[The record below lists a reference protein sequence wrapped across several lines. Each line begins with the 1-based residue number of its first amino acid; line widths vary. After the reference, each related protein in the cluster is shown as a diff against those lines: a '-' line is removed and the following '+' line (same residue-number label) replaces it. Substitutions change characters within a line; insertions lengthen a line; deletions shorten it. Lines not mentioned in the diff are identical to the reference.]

1 MAPKSPWNKKSSVFK
16 DAQKSD
22 EQANAPAINYGLVQS
37 EEVEVLSAIYMED
50 FEQVELRGAWRKLTD
65 RSFRLT
71 LRSFSDPESLV
82 KLSVRLTATYPKSAP
97 LLEVEGLDVY
107 HERTQ
112 TRIRNIIQ
120 NRPHLLLGEV
130 MIHAIASEVQE
141 ALEDAV
147 IARQQGT
154 LPSLEEERASA
165 EEVANALAKEAEQ
178 AETKRKRE
186 AQEEEDRVL
195 KAMVDEELSRREK
208 RKSLKQA
215 VTDESTRD
223 NTTWERV
230 SFDQPAFIQ
239 ADNNTF
245 QYSSVVILSIL
256 SHRQDE
262 DLYLGQPIL
271 GGATTTRPLVA
282 VKKLITR
289 KSREKILEFEKA
301 LETLS
306 KLRHNNLLSLFTY
319 RIDRMD
325 SHRSQ
330 VTLCSAFADRGTLHD
345 LLELGNLH
353 TKKARQFTIELL
365 EALEYLHHHGVVHG
379 EVSSAAIYLVG
390 APTLSPK
397 LGRLGQGL
405 LRSTSTTL
413 YPKWQSPDIDA
424 SSSAAQRKSDI
435 WDLGV
440 VAVQMLL
447 GVQALSDYQGP
458 YSMLGRL
465 NVSDAFDDFMR
476 KVFTIEAK
484 KRPSAFELLPV
495 EFLRTDAAVLEDS
508 VTSLNAPS
516 GIWTRKASSS
526 GYGSPVKRRSRH
538 NSSSVMEAMTV
549 SRYSA
554 DFVELGRL
562 GRGGFGEVV
571 KARNKLDGGVYAVKK
586 VKQAPQLLDQVL
598 SEVMLL
604 NRLNH
609 PYVVRY
615 FSTWVENDISGAS
628 SEEDTIT
635 TANTTTGDATE
646 EESSDGPPYDFGFQS
661 AGGLD
666 FVSSSGYPQIE
677 FDDDDV
683 DADDEECDSSE
694 LDTAAKDGAR
704 PSNKSAANDDLNL
717 KRLRS
722 ESHRL
727 PSIIYIQMEFCERHT
742 LRDLVRKGIASDEA
756 WRFVRQIIEGLAHI
770 HSHGIIHRDLK
781 PENVFVDMASNLK
794 IGDFG
799 LATTSQYHYAER
811 AAIMSGQSGEDMTR
825 SVGTTL
831 YVAPELRSASGG
843 SCTEKVDMY
852 SLGIMFY
859 EMCEHF
865 STGMERITALQL
877 LRQSNFELPQPYRAN
892 GDKSA
897 QGKLIACLIAH
908 KPSERPSS
916 TELLRSDMIPIMVE
930 DETIRQALSG
940 LSDPRSPHHRAL
952 MGALFAL
959 DSSNAGRVKALAWD
973 TKWVTNAEDSS
984 RLRLRSVARCIL
996 EGVFRRHGAEETR
1009 RESIFPR
1016 SGYYTDPKVVQLL
1029 DSSGNLLQL
1038 PYDLT
1043 LPNARYLAR
1052 HMPKVKRSFVFGA
1065 AYRDSLT
1072 GGPPNVFEEVDFD
1085 IVQCRPEEEPSLD
1098 DAEMLK
1104 VTDEIFCE
1112 MPTFSSGANVC
1123 FHLNHSLILDV
1134 ILDHCRV
1141 PLPQQATVKETIS
1154 RLGFLQ
1160 CTWPKIRTDLRKFGL
1175 PDTTLEDLEQFDF
1188 RDVPKKAFDRLRQLF
1203 DSSSSRSKYKLEQG
1217 IRSLSEILSTASQ
1230 FNMQRRIYI
1239 VPLGSVNAKFYEDGM
1254 LFQCVLERK
1263 SNKVVIAAGGRYDS
1277 LIQAHHAMHTSVACH
1292 GAVGVAIGLDPIT
1305 AYMSKNSEESQG
1317 KSTYLKASKKPLSFA
1332 KRCDVLVE
1340 SSGSEGSTSTAIK
1353 ILESI
1358 WASNISAE
1366 LAIGVQTSEPGA
1378 SSHLLIVEVR
1388 HEAST
1393 TVRVTNTSTGEEDD
1407 IPSATLL
1414 SHLRQTL
1421 RDFES
1426 TKLKQPTFVRQTSHA
1441 ESGCKGNVQV
1451 LMAQHRSKKSNKF
1464 HIVAEAQQRWS
1475 EMVDSWKCV
1484 PILAVE
1490 TRDDVME
1497 LFRET
1502 RLGDTESWRK
1512 VVQRVSLN
1520 ERQYVQQVQDILN
1533 SWRKG
1538 WLDNDGAR
1546 EACVFNFRTGQCIY
1560 YDLGL

>member
-1 MAPKSPWNKKSSVFK
+1 MAPKSPWNKNSAVIKN
-16 DAQKSD
+16 AQKSY
-22 EQANAPAINYGLVQS
+22 EQANTPAINYGLAQS
-37 EEVEVLSAIYMED
+37 EEIEVLSAIYMDD
-50 FEQVELRGAWRKLTD
+50 FEEVELKGAWSKLTD
-65 RSFRLT
+65 RSFKLT
-71 LRSFSDPESLV
+71 LRSFSDPESFV

-97 LLEVEGLDVY
+97 LLEIVGLDGY

-112 TRIRNIIQ
+112 KRIYNIIQ
-120 NRPHLLLGEV
+120 SRPQQLLGEV
-130 MIHAIASEVQE
+130 MIHAIASEIQE

-147 IARQQGT
+147 IARQHGT
-154 LPSLEEERASA
+154 LPSLEDERASA
-165 EEVANALAKEAEQ
+165 EEVANALAKEAAQ

-208 RKSLKQA
+208 RKSLKPA
-215 VTDESTRD
+215 VIDESTQD
-223 NTTWERV
+223 NTWERV

-239 ADNNTF
+239 SENITF
-245 QYSSVVILSIL
+245 QYSSVVILSML
-256 SHRQDE
+256 SHKQDE
-262 DLYLGQPIL
+262 DLYLGQPVI
-271 GGATTTRPLVA
+271 GSTATTRPLVA

-289 KSREKILEFEKA
+289 KNREKILELEKS
-301 LETLS
+301 LETVS

-319 RIDRMD
+319 RIDRLD
-325 SHRSQ
+325 THRSQ
-330 VTLCSAFADRGTLHD
+330 VILCSEFADRGTLHD
-345 LLELGNLH
+345 LLEIGALH
-353 TKKARQFTIELL
+353 IKKARQFTIELL

-379 EVSSAAIYLVG
+379 EVSSTAIYLAG
-390 APTLSPK
+390 IPSLSPK
-397 LGRLGQGL
+397 LGRLGQGFL
-405 LRSTSTTL
+405 QSTSTTL
-413 YPKWQSPDIDA
+413 HPKWQSPDVDA
-424 SSSAAQRKSDI
+424 SSPATQRKSDI

-440 VAVQMLL
+440 VAVQMFL
-447 GVQALSDYQGP
+447 GLQALNDYQGP
-458 YSMLGRL
+458 HAMLGRL
-465 NVSDAFDDFMR
+465 NVSDAFEDFMR

-495 EFLRTDAAVLEDS
+495 EFLRTDAAVLEDAAR
-508 VTSLNAPS
+508 SLQAPAS
-516 GIWTRKASSS
+516 ISTRKVSSS
-526 GYGSPVKRRSRH
+526 GIGSPAKRRSRH
-538 NSSSVMEAMTV
+538 NSSSVVEPLTV

-562 GRGGFGEVV
+562 GKGGFGEVV

-615 FSTWVENDISGAS
+615 FSTWVENDISSAIL
-628 SEEDTIT
+628 EEDTTT
-635 TANTTTGDATE
+635 TANTTTGDATV
-646 EESSDGPPYDFGFQS
+646 EESSDGLRYDFGFQS

-666 FVSSSGYPQIE
+666 FVSSSGYPHIE
-677 FDDDDV
+677 FDE
-683 DADDEECDSSE
+683 DDEADGEDRDSSE
-694 LDTAAKDGAR
+694 IDTVSKDGAQQ
-704 PSNKSAANDDLNL
+704 PNENAVNEELHL
-717 KRLRS
+717 KRSRS

-727 PSIIYIQMEFCERHT
+727 PSILYIQMEFCERHT
-742 LRDLVRKGIASDEA
+742 LRDLVRKGMSSDEA
-756 WRFVRQIIEGLAHI
+756 WRFLRQIIEGLAHI
-770 HSHGIIHRDLK
+770 HGHGIIHRDLK
-781 PENVFVDMASNLK
+781 PENVFVDMANNPK

-799 LATTSQYHYAER
+799 LATTAQYHFAER
-811 AAIMSGQSGEDMTR
+811 AAITSGQSGEEMTR

-831 YVAPELRSASGG
+831 YVAPELRSTSGV

-865 STGMERITALQL
+865 STAMERINALQL
-877 LRQSNFELPQPYRAN
+877 LRQSNFELPQNYRSN

-897 QGKLIACLIAH
+897 QGRLIACLIAH

-952 MGALFAL
+952 MSALFSL
-959 DSSNAGRVKALAWD
+959 DSSNLGRVKALAWD
-973 TKWVTNAEDSS
+973 ANWVANAEDAS

-996 EGVFRRHGAEETR
+996 ECVFRRHGAEETR

-1029 DSSGNLLQL
+1029 DASGNLLQL

-1085 IVQCRPEEEPSLD
+1085 IVQYRPEEEPSLD
-1098 DAEMLK
+1098 DAEILK

-1112 MPTFSSGANVC
+1112 VPTFTSGVNIC
-1123 FHLNHSLILDV
+1123 FHLNHALILDV

-1141 PLPQQATVKETIS
+1141 PLAQQATVKETIS

-1160 CTWPKIRTDLRKFGL
+1160 CTWPKIRSDLRKFGL

-1203 DSSSSRSKYKLEQG
+1203 DSSNSRSKYKLEQG
-1217 IRSLSEILSTASQ
+1217 IRSLSEILSIASQ

-1263 SNKVVIAAGGRYDS
+1263 SNNKVVIAAGGRYDS
-1277 LIQAHHAMHTSVACH
+1277 LIRAHHAMHTSVACP
-1292 GAVGVAIGLDPIT
+1292 GAVGVAIGLDSIT
-1305 AYMSKNSEESQG
+1305 AHMSKNSEESQG
-1317 KSTYLKASKKPLSFA
+1317 KSTYLKTNKRPFSFA

-1340 SSGSEGSTSTAIK
+1340 SKGSEGSMSTAIK
-1353 ILESI
+1353 ILESL
-1358 WASNISAE
+1358 WASDISAE
-1366 LAIGVQTSEPGA
+1366 LSTGVQTSELGVLT
-1378 SSHLLIVEVR
+1378 HLLIVEVR

-1414 SHLRQTL
+1414 SHVRQTL

-1426 TKLKQPTFVRQTSHA
+1426 TKLKQTTFVRQTSHA
-1441 ESGCKGNVQV
+1441 ENESKGNVQV

-1475 EMVDSWKCV
+1475 EMVESWKRV

-1512 VVQRVSLN
+1512 VVQRVPLN

-1546 EACVFNFRTGQCIY
+1546 EACIFNFRTGQCIY